1 VPQEVHGHARIPPDY
16 SDYSETGWVEA
27 ARWLQK
33 NAKLFLK
40 DKLPEKR
47 YALMREILGARPREG
62 AACCQR
68 RWAARRELNNRDSA
82 LSRPLL
88 IRSQLHFVRPNGCTL
103 SAACGRNASLQ
114 PKTITMQTY

>member
-1 VPQEVHGHARIPPDY
+1 MPQEVHGHARIPPDY

-47 YALMREILGARPREG
+47 YALMREILGERPRSCLLPG
-62 AACCQR
+62 
-68 RWAARRELNNRDSA
+68 RWTARRELNN
-82 LSRPLL
+82 
-88 IRSQLHFVRPNGCTL
+88 
-103 SAACGRNASLQ
+103 
-114 PKTITMQTY
+114 

>member
-1 VPQEVHGHARIPPDY
+1 MPQEVHGHARIPPDY

-47 YALMREILGARPREG
+47 YALMREILGEHPMER
-62 AACCQR
+62 AACGPR
-68 RWAARRELNNRDSA
+68 RCALRRELSNCEWDS
-82 LSRPLL
+82 S
-88 IRSQLHFVRPNGCTL
+88 
-103 SAACGRNASLQ
+103 
-114 PKTITMQTY
+114 